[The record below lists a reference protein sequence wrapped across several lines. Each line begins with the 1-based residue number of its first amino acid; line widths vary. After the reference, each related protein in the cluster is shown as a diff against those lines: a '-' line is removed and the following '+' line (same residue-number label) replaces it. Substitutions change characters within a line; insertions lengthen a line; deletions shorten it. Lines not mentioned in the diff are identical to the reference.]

1 MFVAP
6 LIPKINMMVR
16 LIPAL
21 LLASAIACS
30 QAATITGLVVGVAD
44 GDTVTVLDASKTQH
58 KIRLSGIDAP
68 EKKQAFGMRSKQ
80 SLSDLVLI
88 SRSLS
93 RLIKRTST
101 GAKSG
106 KSCSLPGRM

>member
-44 GDTVTVLDASKTQH
+44 ET
-58 KIRLSGIDAP
+58 P
-68 EKKQAFGMRSKQ
+68 
-80 SLSDLVLI
+80 
-88 SRSLS
+88 
-93 RLIKRTST
+93 
-101 GAKSG
+101 
-106 KSCSLPGRM
+106 